1 MVVVCEKCHTRFHLG
16 DAKVPAKGARV
27 RCSRCKHAFFIT
39 SPGSGEADAIDEVV
53 AEVTLAGGA
62 PVPEVAHDLVDPTPE
77 GAEPRLHSSEGTVQ
91 LRAQERRPGDVEE
104 DWEFNDDSPPGTE
117 VEAEPELS
125 EISEFDATALDLAAE
140 PSGLEVAAE
149 RPDPIGES
157 EPEMPPAEEPRLDPV
172 EAIRAREAGLDSS
185 SPDDLGSP
193 EEWDFVGK
201 AEIKSPLELAP
212 DPVVPSVD
220 EVSSG
225 SPSPTLANSPTA
237 APAAPVEFDRAPL
250 VARLAGL
257 ASIAGWIL
265 VGLGFSLGISAVFTQ
280 PGAGNAVSSG
290 PIEIS
295 VSGVAVTAIGVEGR
309 LVENALAGNLLVVS
323 GELENRGSHPVTAGR
338 AIQVQLVSATGEPVP
353 GAAAAAGLA
362 LTRRKLR
369 EQDPDR
375 LRRDLEHSAAE
386 MAQRTIRP
394 GERVRF
400 DAVFESVP
408 ESAAGW
414 VLRAATSPTHPD
426 PGIPLPSATP
436 LGWE

>member
-1 MVVVCEKCHTRFHLG
+1 
-16 DAKVPAKGARV
+16 V
-27 RCSRCKHAFFIT
+27 RCSRCKHAFFT
-39 SPGSGEADAIDEVV
+39 TPPGSGEADAVDEVV

-62 PVPEVAHDLVDPTPE
+62 PVPEVAHDLVDPSPA
-77 GAEPRLHSSEGTVQ
+77 GVEPGLHSSEGPAQ
-91 LRAQERRPGDVEE
+91 LRVQERRPGDVEE
-104 DWEFNDDSPPGTE
+104 DWEFNDDSPPETE

-125 EISEFDATALDLAAE
+125 EFGEFDATALDLAAE
-140 PSGLEVAAE
+140 PSGPEVAAE

-157 EPEMPPAEEPRLDPV
+157 EPEMPPAEEPPLDPV
-172 EAIRAREAGLDSS
+172 EAIRARDAGLDSS

-201 AEIKSPLELAP
+201 AEIESPPELAP

-220 EVSSG
+220 EVSSD
-225 SPSPTLANSPTA
+225 SPRPTLANSPTA
-237 APAAPVEFDRAPL
+237 APAAPVESDRAPL

-265 VGLGFSLGISAVFTQ
+265 VGLGFSLGISAVFIQ

-290 PIEIS
+290 PTEIS
-295 VSGVAVTAIGVEGR
+295 ASGVAVTAIGVEGR
-309 LVENALAGNLLVVS
+309 RVENALAGNLLVVS
-323 GELENRGSHPVTAGR
+323 GELENSGSHPVTVGR

-362 LTRRKLR
+362 LTRRTLR

-375 LRRDLEHSAAE
+375 LRRDLERSAAE

-414 VLRAATSPTHPD
+414 VLRAATSPTRPD
-426 PGIPLPSATP
+426 PGDPLPSTTP
-436 LGWE
+436 LDWE